1 MEAFKNKIIVDWANI
16 EDNHLDTGNEVISLY
31 DYNTDTILFI

>member
-1 MEAFKNKIIVDWANI
+1 MKAFKNKIIVDWDNI
-16 EDNHLDTGNEVISLY
+16 EDNHLEAHNEVISLY